1 MEYNTN
7 KNNVLDNKTG
17 FLPEESITSSNSSQ
31 TKTEL
36 NHALAEKMIH
46 LQKRKSTVVY
56 FNALFYCAVFLRS
69 SMQGV
74 SVVNVSSYHSISA
87 CVKCLCCSVMLIN
100 SSFSVLALEV
110 LLLVSFGF

>member
-56 FNALFYCAVFLRS
+56 FNALFYCAVFFAKLYAR
-69 SMQGV
+69 
-74 SVVNVSSYHSISA
+74 
-87 CVKCLCCSVMLIN
+87 CVCGKC
-100 SSFSVLALEV
+100 V
-110 LLLVSFGF
+110 LLSQYQCMCEMSLLFCDAYK